1 MATTNRGAQQRPL
14 RTCRSIGRRD
24 GRQRTDRCKLLVPER
39 KCEKGIGTPHTTLSG
54 NSPGPSGASAAGSAV
69 HLPPVSD
76 SCYCIVLVYL
86 CDSALLFVSR
96 YRTAYGFM
104 DHAGCRSIHELRCSM
119 ATMAMPANWSRLAR
133 RGSSRVTLSPGGAR
147 TPDPVGVAARRSTDY
162 AGPPDLIH
170 VFICGR
176 R

>member
-54 NSPGPSGASAAGSAV
+54 SLRGQCSWVCCTLTARVRFVLLYSP
-69 HLPPVSD
+69 
-76 SCYCIVLVYL
+76 CILMRQ
-86 CDSALLFVSR
+86 SALLFVSR
-96 YRTAYGFM
+96 YRITASCRLPE
-104 DHAGCRSIHELRCSM
+104 AGCRSIHELRCSM

-133 RGSSRVTLSPGGAR
+133 RGSSRVSPGVPGRR
-147 TPDPVGVAARRSTDY
+147 TPAVGVAARRSTDY
-162 AGPPDLIH
+162 AGP
-170 VFICGR
+170 R
-176 R
+176 RI

>member
-1 MATTNRGAQQRPL
+1 LATTNRGAQQRPL

-54 NSPGPSGASAAGSAV
+54 SLRGQCSWVCCTLTARVRFVLLYSP
-69 HLPPVSD
+69 
-76 SCYCIVLVYL
+76 CILMRQP
-86 CDSALLFVSR
+86 SALLFVSR
-96 YRTAYGFM
+96 YPYGFT
-104 DHAGCRSIHELRCSM
+104 CRMPLHTSRTYTNYDAPSM

-133 RGSSRVTLSPGGAR
+133 RGSSRVSPGGAR

-170 VFICGR
+170 LFICGR

>member
-1 MATTNRGAQQRPL
+1 LATTNRGAQQRPL

-54 NSPGPSGASAAGSAV
+54 SLRGQCSWVCCTLTARVRFVLLYSP
-69 HLPPVSD
+69 
-76 SCYCIVLVYL
+76 CILM
-86 CDSALLFVSR
+86 R
-96 YRTAYGFM
+96 QRTAFCKPLPYRVRL
-104 DHAGCRSIHELRCSM
+104 HASMYTRKLRCSM

-133 RGSSRVTLSPGGAR
+133 RGSSRVSPGGVR

-170 VFICGR
+170 LFICAQLR
-176 R
+176 

>member
-69 HLPPVSD
+69 HTARVRFVLLYSP
-76 SCYCIVLVYL
+76 CILM
-86 CDSALLFVSR
+86 R
-96 YRTAYGFM
+96 QRTAFCKPLPYRVRLHGS
-104 DHAGCRSIHELRCSM
+104 CRMPLHTRITMLDGYDGDASEL
-119 ATMAMPANWSRLAR
+119 
-133 RGSSRVTLSPGGAR
+133 
-147 TPDPVGVAARRSTDY
+147 VAARASWELSCDTVPRRCPD
-162 AGPPDLIH
+162 AGPRRR
-170 VFICGR
+170 CGAPVYGLR
-176 R
+176 RSAGSNTCIYLR